1 MALSLTNVSASAINT
16 ELGRSSTAT
25 LSWNDADLRKLGS
38 TGNSGQSTTL
48 GTPVSM
54 TALQG
59 KARVITSITSSTFN
73 VNYTSLSGSYIPGKT
88 WTTVTVNSGVVVGSS
103 STASPAMTIS
113 GTSGDIHE
121 LVNNGYIVG
130 AGGNGGYG
138 ESGSYNPPGGP
149 GNDSG
154 IQSQGSSGEPGG
166 NALSISYPV
175 SITNNSNIWG
185 GGGGG
190 AGAFGGATGGKNSS
204 VIRRGGGGGG
214 AGAIVGSGQVNR
226 YGNDLRG
233 SDGTLTAGGAGYGQY
248 SGSGGGPGE
257 AGTQASEAVPRL
269 VGGAAGYYATGSS
282 NITWVV
288 TGDRRGN
295 VS

>member
-1 MALSLTNVSASAINT
+1 MALGLTNVSAAAINT

-38 TGNSGQSTTL
+38 TGNSGQSTTA
-48 GTPVSM
+48 GTPVSLV
-54 TALQG
+54 ALQG
-59 KARVITSITSSTFN
+59 KSRVVTSISGTNYN
-73 VNYTSLSGSYIPGKT
+73 VNFTSLSGNYIPGKT
-88 WTTVTVNSGVVVGSS
+88 WMTVTVNGGAIVGSS
-103 STASPAMTIS
+103 STSNPAMTIS

-138 ESGSYNPPGGP
+138 ESGSFNPPGGP

-154 IQSQGSSGEPGG
+154 IQSEGTSGLPGG
-166 NALSISYPV
+166 NALSVSYPV
-175 SITNNSNIWG
+175 TITNNANIWG

-190 AGAFGGATGGKNSS
+190 AGGYGGATGGKNSS

-214 AGAIVGSGQVNR
+214 AGAVVGSGQVNL
-226 YGNDLRG
+226 YGNDMRG
-233 SDGTLTAGGAGYGQY
+233 DDGTLTAGGAGNNVG
-248 SGSGGGPGE
+248 GNGGGPGE
-257 AGTQASEAVPRL
+257 AGGSAEAARPRL
-269 VGGAAGYYATGSS
+269 VGGAAGYYATGAG
-282 NITWVV
+282 NITWAT